1 MKKKLLIIILVVV
14 LAGGGA
20 AFYFFV
26 YQGGEAKET
35 PLYSYVPGDYF
46 VTNVKDS
53 GKLFKVTV
61 VLMLNEEKLQEKLK
75 EKEYIIRDSIIHKLR
90 ELTEEDIRSED
101 IQNRLRDEIRYQL
114 NMDLGID
121 NIVKVYFNDFVMQ

>member
-1 MKKKLLIIILVVV
+1 MKKKLLIIILVIV

-20 AFYFFV
+20 AYYFLV
-26 YQGGEAKET
+26 YQGGEAEEK
-35 PLYSYVPGDYF
+35 LYAYVPGDYF

-61 VLMLNEEKLQEKLK
+61 VLMLNEEKLQEKL
-75 EKEYIIRDSIIHKLR
+75 EDKEYIIRDSIIQKLR
-90 ELTEEDIRSED
+90 QLTEADIKSQD
-101 IQNRLRDEIRYQL
+101 IQNKLRDEIKNKL
-114 NMDLGID
+114 NADLGID